1 MANQKAELHNIQLK
15 TSDICLNKYNHD
27 IKPYGGFRKNNSPF
41 YGNVLS
47 PFYSKVHEGIG
58 NESYVTEDGEIY
70 SIKDGSLYLI
80 KGNNELKLNDTTDTK
95 YITKDDLEVSDNE
108 NYPTILAFFQISAD
122 HYDMLC
128 VSEEGIY
135 AIIKDDG
142 TTRYS
147 FTSGAER
154 YYPNEIV
161 HFAEYNNG
169 AYCFGIAKNIYFIDN
184 TLHNLHTESLAPGVA
199 NRVTDI
205 KMSCVNQN
213 INNTDGFIAC
223 IYAGE
228 IDQTYIYNVAGTSI
242 TSVGSIVVTNVPDG
256 QNHTYTGSQWKLF
269 FNREGETVF
278 TAKSYRYTYN
288 NNNFILQFG
297 SNVRFNGS
305 NSIYITYAG
314 PVASSTSEGTAYDLL
329 DRTFDNNIS
338 TAVIGSAFGATM
350 HYPAQNIEHRW
361 TQIVPTKFLGWT
373 VSVSTK
379 TWTTIET
386 KPAWNELVTDG
397 YCPYLYNT
405 DNKKIYR
412 GVPINNDKSY
422 MGGLVSNLSNNVRA
436 LYNNGGILTGIS
448 LAQDDTTI
456 GTLLCGMTEISGE
469 YPIGIYSYDGI
480 TFISYHDNQKWV
492 RIKVD
497 PAKSK
502 ASMKVLNNEYILLNI
517 DGYYNCFGIKD
528 KRWHHYGSD
537 WNDRMVVTSF
547 SYRTDISTWASY
559 INNAEQY
566 YFASAIAAGYTA
578 LDTSFI
584 STLFPSYAAM
594 LSKDLA
600 SNGIGVEILNGG
612 SPNNQDIDIYYD
624 KTADYGAA
632 PRYRYSLDFSSIGTY
647 SGKHKYINSKLS
659 NTVYNSDF
667 TLIPSIFAE
676 FINGFINQ
684 GIIIDNGHTY
694 MQHFVNNIRPLYA
707 INFVSQLEGTTNA
720 FIIQGQSFVI
730 INRSI
735 YLYNNGI
742 ASAVVNIDNM
752 KLIGYNPYMALF
764 WSATNRTFYKFTG
777 DNILYPIIQAD
788 EISEIIDTSY
798 NPNTLSIYIVTDTCI
813 LIVAQDYMVKLQET
827 GYNKVFPLKSG
838 VIFTSIGKSLELS
851 YNPIDGYEV
860 KPIELETELYGY
872 GNSVKAVNDT
882 VYLRLYCQDKKTGK
896 VKISSETLNETSRIA
911 ESKEFNITESM
922 WDKES
927 NTIFIRYQPE
937 NQAATGFSVHI
948 TSPFAIA
955 TLQVASTPET
965 VQNSK
970 YNM

>member
-95 YITKDDLEVSDNE
+95 YIIKDDIEVTNNDTYS
-108 NYPTILAFFQISAD
+108 TILAFFQISAD

-128 VSEEGIY
+128 VSEEGLY

-142 TTRYS
+142 TVRYS
-147 FTSGAER
+147 FTSEAER

-169 AYCFGIAKNIYFIDN
+169 AYCFGIANNVYFIDS
-184 TLHNLHTESLAPGVA
+184 TSHDLHMESLISRAV
-199 NRVTDI
+199 DI
-205 KMSCVNQN
+205 TISCVNQN
-213 INNTDGFIAC
+213 VNSVDGFIVCA
-223 IYAGE
+223 YLNAS
-228 IDQTYIYNVAGTSI
+228 DTSYIYNVAGTSI
-242 TSVGSIVVTNVPDG
+242 NYVNSIVITDVPDG
-256 QNHTYTGSQWKLF
+256 QNHTYTGTSWKLF
-269 FNREGETVF
+269 FNREGETIF
-278 TAKSYRYTYN
+278 TTKNYRYIYN
-288 NNNFILQFG
+288 DNNFILQFG

-314 PVASSTSEGTAYDLL
+314 SVAPNTSTETAYDLL
-329 DRTFDNNIS
+329 YKVFDNNIS
-338 TAVIGSAFGATM
+338 TAVIGSAFGAIRY
-350 HYPAQNIEHRW
+350 YPAQNIEHTW

-379 TWTTIET
+379 TRTIIET
-386 KPAWNELVTDG
+386 KPARNELFQEG

-405 DNKKIYR
+405 DNKTIYR

-448 LAQDDTTI
+448 LAQDDNTI

-469 YPIGIYSYDGI
+469 YPIDIASYDGI
-480 TFISYHDNQKWV
+480 TFISYHDSKKWV

-497 PAKSK
+497 SAKSK

-528 KRWHHYGSD
+528 KRWYHYGSD
-537 WNDRMVVTSF
+537 WNDRMVVTNDTIIAGS
-547 SYRTDISTWASY
+547 SWTSY
-559 INNAEQY
+559 IEKTEQY
-566 YFASAIAAGYTA
+566 YFASAIAAGYAA

-594 LSKDLA
+594 LPKV
-600 SNGIGVEILNGG
+600 IRKIYVEILNGG

-632 PRYRYSLDFSSIGTY
+632 PRYRYSLDFSSIGTF

-694 MQHFVNNIRPLYA
+694 MQYFVNNTRPLYA
-707 INFVSQLEGTTNA
+707 INFVTQLEGTTNA

-752 KLIGYNPYMALF
+752 QLIGYNPYMALF
-764 WSATNRTFYKFTG
+764 WSATNRIFYKFTG

-798 NPNTLSIYIVTDTCI
+798 NPNTLSIYIITDTCI

>member
-47 PFYSKVHEGIG
+47 PFYSKVREGIG

-70 SIKDGSLYLI
+70 SIKNGSLYLI
-80 KGNNELKLNDTTDTK
+80 KDNNELKLNDTTDTK
-95 YITKDDLEVSDNE
+95 YITKDDIDVSNNDT
-108 NYPTILAFFQISAD
+108 YPTILAFFQISAT

-128 VSEEGIY
+128 VSDEGLY
-135 AIIKDDG
+135 AIVKDDG
-142 TTRYS
+142 TVRYS
-147 FTSGAER
+147 YTTGMNQ
-154 YYPNEIV
+154 YYPNETV

-169 AYCFGIAKNIYFIDN
+169 AYCFGVSNNIYYIDN
-184 TLHNLHTESLAPGVA
+184 SNHHLYRNTRGERTINIT
-199 NRVTDI
+199 
-205 KMSCVNQN
+205 MSCVNQR
-213 INNTDGFIAC
+213 INGTDGFIVC
-223 IYAGE
+223 EYLK
-228 IDQTYIYNVAGTSI
+228 DSDTSYIYNANGTSI
-242 TSVGSIVVTNVPDG
+242 TSVGSIVITNVPDG
-256 QNHTYTGSQWKLF
+256 QNHTYTGTSWKLF

-278 TAKSYRYTYN
+278 TSKVYRYTYN
-288 NNNFILQFG
+288 DHNFILQFG
-297 SNVRFNGS
+297 RNVRFNGS
-305 NSIYITYAG
+305 NSIYITFAG
-314 PVASSTSEGTAYDLL
+314 SIAPATGATETDYDLL
-329 DRTFDNNIS
+329 DKVFDNNIS
-338 TAVIGSAFGATM
+338 TAVIGAAFGAIR
-350 HYPAQNIEHRW
+350 HHPALVITHRW
-361 TQIVPTKFLGWT
+361 TQTTTTKFLWWT
-373 VSVSTK
+373 VSTSTR
-379 TWTTIET
+379 TWTTTET
-386 KPAWNELVTDG
+386 IPAWDEQVPGG
-397 YCPYLYNT
+397 YHPYLYNA
-405 DNKKIYR
+405 DNKATYK
-412 GVPINNDKSY
+412 GVPINNNKSY

-456 GTLLCGMTEISGE
+456 GTLLCGMTEISGD
-469 YPIGIYSYDGI
+469 YPIDIASYGGI
-480 TFISYHDNQKWV
+480 TFISYHDNQKWI

-537 WNDRMVVTSF
+537 WNDRMVVTST
-547 SYRTDISTWASY
+547 STSGDISTWSAY
-559 INNAEQY
+559 INNTEQY
-566 YFASAIAAGYTA
+566 YFSSAIAAGYTA

-594 LSKDLA
+594 LPKNISQL
-600 SNGIGVEILNGG
+600 NVEILNGG
-612 SPNNQDIDIYYD
+612 SPNSQDIDIYFD

-632 PRYRYSLDFSSIGTY
+632 PRYRYSLDFSSIGVY
-647 SGKHKYINSKLS
+647 SGTHKYINSKLS

-694 MQHFVNNIRPLYA
+694 MQYFVNNIKPLYA
-707 INFVSQLEGTTNA
+707 INFVTQLEGTTNA

-752 KLIGYNPYMALF
+752 QLIGYNPYMALF

-851 YNPIDGYEV
+851 YNPIEGYEI

>member
-47 PFYSKVHEGIG
+47 PFYSKVREGIG

-95 YITKDDLEVSDNE
+95 YITKDTVEVSNNE
-108 NYPTILAFFQISAD
+108 DYPTILAFFQISAD

-128 VSEEGIY
+128 ASEEGLY

-142 TTRYS
+142 TVRYS
-147 FTSGAER
+147 FTSSTER

-169 AYCFGIAKNIYFIDN
+169 AYCFGIADYIYFIDG
-184 TLHNLHTESLAPGVA
+184 TLHNLHSQRFASPFTAH
-199 NRVTDI
+199 T
-205 KMSCVNQN
+205 MSCVNQN
-213 INNTDGFIAC
+213 INNTDGFIVC
-223 IYAGE
+223 GWENDLGISF
-228 IDQTYIYNVAGTSI
+228 IYNVIGTSI
-242 TSVGSIVVTNVPDG
+242 YLINSIVVTDTPDG
-256 QNHTYTGSQWKLF
+256 QNHTYTGYNWGLF
-269 FNREGETVF
+269 FNREGETTF
-278 TAKSYRYTYN
+278 TAKIYRYTYN
-288 NNNFILQFG
+288 NSNFILQFG
-297 SNVRFNGS
+297 RNVRFNGN

-314 PVASSTSEGTAYDLL
+314 SVAPATGAVETVYELL
-329 DRTFDNNIS
+329 DNVFDNNIS
-338 TAVIGSAFGATM
+338 TAVIGSAFGAIR
-350 HYPAQNIEHRW
+350 HHPARTITHTWPQVIN
-361 TQIVPTKFLGWT
+361 TKFLWWT
-373 VSVSTK
+373 VSVSIRIS
-379 TWTTIET
+379 TTVET
-386 KPAWNELVTDG
+386 TTAWDEQVPGG
-397 YCPYLYNT
+397 YHPYLYNS
-405 DNKKIYR
+405 DNKTTYK

-422 MGGLVSNLSNNVRA
+422 MGGLVSNLSHNVRA
-436 LYNNGGILTGIS
+436 LYNNGGVLTGIS

-456 GTLLCGMTEISGE
+456 GTLLCGMTEISGD

-497 PAKSK
+497 PAKSE

-517 DGYYNCFGIKD
+517 DSYYNCFGIKD

-537 WNDRMVVTSF
+537 WNDRMIITSGYY
-547 SYRTDISTWASY
+547 SDEASTWSTY
-559 INNAEQY
+559 MDITEQY

-594 LSKDLA
+594 LPKKLSGF
-600 SNGIGVEILNGG
+600 NVEIVSGG
-612 SPNNQDIDIYYD
+612 SPNNQDIDIYFD
-624 KTADYGAA
+624 RTADYGAA
-632 PRYRYSLDFSSIGTY
+632 PRYRYSLDFSSIGAY
-647 SGKHKYINSKLS
+647 SGTHKYINSKLS

-694 MQHFVNNIRPLYA
+694 MQYFVNNIKPLYA
-707 INFVSQLEGTTNA
+707 INFVTQLEGTTNA

-742 ASAVVNIDNM
+742 VSAVVNIDNM
-752 KLIGYNPYMALF
+752 QLIGYNPYMALF

-798 NPNTLSIYIVTDTCI
+798 NPNTLSIYIITDTCI

-838 VIFTSIGKSLELS
+838 VIFTSTGKSLELS
-851 YNPIDGYEV
+851 YNPIEGYEV

-911 ESKEFNITESM
+911 ESKEFNISESM